1 MAIRFFD
8 TEEDLKAAFNIFD
21 TDKNGSLSR
30 DEMRSAVMTIY
41 RERRALDRSLRGFS
55 QSLGKL
61 DTFFYV
67 ITGLATLIVVL
78 PVWGIPLT
86 AILPFVSLLIALSFI
101 FGGSVKSMFD
111 SLIFIFVFHP
121 YDTGEVFIFFQ
132 CCDALQ

>member
-1 MAIRFFD
+1 
-8 TEEDLKAAFNIFD
+8 
-21 TDKNGSLSR
+21 
-30 DEMRSAVMTIY
+30 MRSAVVTIY

-121 YDTGEVFIFFQ
+121 YDTGESLLLLCIPHVRLTSLTQKAI
-132 CCDALQ
+132 AYRWTRSPTLSTVSLY

>member
-1 MAIRFFD
+1 
-8 TEEDLKAAFNIFD
+8 
-21 TDKNGSLSR
+21 
-30 DEMRSAVMTIY
+30 MRTAVVTIY

-67 ITGLATLIVVL
+67 ISGLATLIVVL

-121 YDTGEVFIFFQ
+121 YDTGE
-132 CCDALQ
+132 ALIHFLALL